1 MLDDGAEA
9 GVWLASNQ
17 KSYDLTY
24 TRDVTGTRGRLHHIA
39 FFVDQREDV
48 LRAADIFLEH
58 GIVMESGPHKHA
70 IQQTFF
76 LYTYEPGGNRDRG
89 LRGRLPDLRPRSRA
103 GRVDAGRAREGPGL
117 GDADRRL
124 VPHQGD
130 ASRARGGRA
139 SCPQRRPLSRRPARA
154 SSCAAP
160 TTCTST
166 SSPTWRSGA
175 STTSRSRA
183 ASRELGL
190 AGFVLK
196 SHYVPTAER
205 AAVVRAAVPGVDALG
220 AIALNAGVG
229 GLNAQAVEIAARG
242 GARIVWL
249 PTVDAENEAS
259 EDGPKPAKQ
268 PVWRK
273 IQDEFAAAGVASEPV
288 RLTRERPR
296 ARARGRR
303 APRPRAR
310 DGPPRPRRDPRRR
323 STRRSQPGVADVV
336 VTHPDYPTQGVP
348 VDEQLAL
355 AARGALLER
364 CFAPIHTGKV
374 SWEQTF
380 EAIRATGAHN
390 NVLSTD
396 LGQVA
401 NPPVEDGLALMADRL
416 LEAGFSEDEVHT
428 MAVVNT
434 RRLAGA

>member
-1 MLDDGAEA
+1 MP
-9 GVWLASNQ
+9 
-17 KSYDLTY
+17 
-24 TRDVTGTRGRLHHIA
+24 
-39 FFVDQREDV
+39 
-48 LRAADIFLEH
+48 AAQ
-58 GIVMESGPHKHA
+58 A
-70 IQQTFF
+70 T
-76 LYTYEPGGNRDRG
+76 EP
-89 LRGRLPDLRPRSRA
+89 SA
-103 GRVDAGRAREGPGL
+103 RARELVRGAYDLHVHVEPDL
-117 GDADRRL
+117 ARRRIDDVAL
-124 VPHQGD
+124 
-130 ASRARGGRA
+130 A
-139 SCPQRRPLSRRPARA
+139 QRFA
-154 SSCAAP
+154 
-160 TTCTST
+160 
-166 SSPTWRSGA
+166 
-175 STTSRSRA
+175 
-183 ASRELGL
+183 ELGL

-205 AAVVRAAVPGVDALG
+205 AAVVRRAVPGVDALG
-220 AIALNAGVG
+220 AIALNGGVG

-259 EDGPKPAKQ
+259 EDGRKPAKQ

-288 RLTRERPR
+288 QLTESGLARVLEVVARHDLVLATGHLGRAEIHTAFAAARE
-296 ARARGRR
+296 A
-303 APRPRAR
+303 
-310 DGPPRPRRDPRRR
+310 
-323 STRRSQPGVADVV
+323 GVAEVV
-336 VTHPDYPTQGVP
+336 ITHPDYPTQGVP
-348 VDEQLAL
+348 VGEQLAL

-380 EAIRATGAHN
+380 EAITATGAHN